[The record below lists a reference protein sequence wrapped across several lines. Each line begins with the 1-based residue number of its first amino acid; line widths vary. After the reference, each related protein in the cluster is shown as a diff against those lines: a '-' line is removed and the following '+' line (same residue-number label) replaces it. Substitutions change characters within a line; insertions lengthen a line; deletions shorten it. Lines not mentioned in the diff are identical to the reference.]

1 MPEQM
6 KSSTPRTELVNKL
19 NLGEEPLGEHAKFLL
34 ELSPDQFQEWRHH
47 PVTRAFL
54 LLLKDRSLNYH
65 RMALDDWA
73 NDVRDVEGED
83 PQALRSRALRGRVA
97 ELESLRELTIPDIRR
112 FYGQEDEASNE
123 GN

>member
-1 MPEQM
+1 
-6 KSSTPRTELVNKL
+6 
-19 NLGEEPLGEHAKFLL
+19 
-34 ELSPDQFQEWRHH
+34 
-47 PVTRAFL
+47 
-54 LLLKDRSLNYH
+54 
-65 RMALDDWA
+65 MALDDWA